1 MTALWLYWLPALA
14 TAALIFYLSHQSE
27 IPGPAMPFP
36 DWLAHGLEYG
46 FFTLT
51 LAFATTRGFARALRA
66 RSRVAAAVLIASLY
80 GVSDELHQ
88 SFVPGRDPTVLD
100 WLADTVGALI
110 MACVILASWRWMAGS
125 EDRV

>member
-1 MTALWLYWLPALA
+1 MTLLWLYWSPALA
-14 TAALIFYLSHQSE
+14 TAALIFYLSHQTE
-27 IPGPAMPFP
+27 LPGPLTPFP
-36 DWLAHGLEYG
+36 DWVAHGVEYG

-51 LAFATTRGFARALRA
+51 LAYATTRGFARGLRA
-66 RSRVAAAVLIASLY
+66 RSRVAAAVFIASLY

-88 SFVPGRDPTVLD
+88 SFVPGRDPAVLD

-125 EDRV
+125 ENRV